1 MEKKILL
8 EELEEN
14 QTGEVSR
21 ILSEPDMKRRFHD
34 IGLICGTKVT
44 CVGTGPFGDPK
55 AYNIRGAV
63 IAIRKKDARK
73 IEIVLKDIPE
83 RNV

>member
-1 MEKKILL
+1 MDKKIFLDAL
-8 EELEEN
+8 EKD

-34 IGLICGTKVT
+34 IGLICSTKVT
-44 CVGTGPFGDPK
+44 CVGKGPFGDPK
-55 AYNIRGAV
+55 AYEIRGAV

-73 IEIVLKDIPE
+73 IEILLKNFPKKD
-83 RNV
+83 V

>member
-1 MEKKILL
+1 MDKRICLD
-8 EELEEN
+8 ELDKD
-14 QTGEVSR
+14 QTGEVSK

-44 CVGTGPFGDPK
+44 CVGRGPFGDPK
-55 AYNIRGAV
+55 AYEIRGAV

-73 IEIVLKDIPE
+73 IEILLKNFPKKD
-83 RNV
+83 V